1 MKFAIIAPAI
11 TTGSFTERINFNAFL
26 LFMSL
31 FCLFIYCP
39 LAHWTWHPDG
49 FLNKW
54 GVLDFAG
61 GAVVHI
67 SAGFASL
74 AGAIYL
80 GKRKFNHLKSYNTS
94 YVLLGTGMLWFG
106 WFGFNSGSALGAN
119 EDAILAFVTTNTAS
133 AVCMI
138 TWFGDGRN

>member
-80 GKRKFNHLKSYNTS
+80 GKRKYKHLNLTILVMFCL
-94 YVLLGTGMLWFG
+94 VLECYGLVGLDLTLD
-106 WFGFNSGSALGAN
+106 L
-119 EDAILAFVTTNTAS
+119 L
-133 AVCMI
+133 
-138 TWFGDGRN
+138 